1 VISSVTV
8 TYNPDIACLRNQLQS
23 LGGQVDC
30 CIIVDNGSLNIVEIE
45 GLHKEFGFVLIK
57 LQKNFGLA
65 YAQNVGINH
74 AIATIGA
81 DYLLLL
87 DQDSILETD
96 FIKNL
101 LSVYQH
107 NNVGI
112 LGASFYDPNSGEI
125 YPGTSYNGPFISRVP
140 VKEFSEV
147 TFVIASGS
155 FFSSDVFKKVGGME
169 EQLFVDYIDVEW
181 SLRAKS
187 MGYVVAMTNKAKMA
201 HTIGD
206 SRLKIFGRTISVHS
220 ALRRYYLVRNSFFML
235 RLHYVPFGYKL
246 RELILNILRALIAI
260 FTSKNK
266 KIVLGMILAGL
277 RDGLKNKYGEYP
289 SKR

>member
-1 VISSVTV
+1 MISSVTV

-23 LGGQVDC
+23 LVGQVDC

-45 GLHKEFGFVLIK
+45 GLHKEFSFDLIK
-57 LQKNFGLA
+57 LEKNFGLA

-74 AIATIGA
+74 AIETKGA

-87 DQDSILETD
+87 DQDSILEPK
-96 FIKNL
+96 FISNL
-101 LSVYQH
+101 LSVYQQ

-140 VKEFSEV
+140 VQEFSEV

-187 MGYVVAMTNKAKMA
+187 MGFAVAMTNKAKMA

-206 SRLKIFGRTISVHS
+206 ARLKILGRTISVHS
-220 ALRRYYLVRNSFFML
+220 ALRRYYLVRNSFFMI
-235 RLHYVPFGYKL
+235 RLPYVPAGYKI
-246 RELILNILRALIAI
+246 REMFLNVLRAII
-260 FTSKNK
+260 SICTNKNK
-266 KIVLGMILAGL
+266 KHICKMILAGL
-277 RDGLKNKYGEYP
+277 RDGLKNQYGEYA